1 MKKWSVGSR
10 DIRQKYRRWRWIR
23 PFRTWRRD
31 RRDERLQN
39 LATDVEQDLIY
50 LSAALDEVGGRAVH
64 GVHFRINRSRFYIDE
79 FESLLE
85 SLNIGNI
92 DTWLAYDQ
100 FVRRGLKPAFDFI
113 DGVGTRLLG
122 LRNRL
127 QSVLEGI
134 ETSALVIQTAA
145 TRANTAQLRRLAWG
159 FRIQN
164 LIFALIGLIAA
175 YYSENEALKGILAE
189 FQAYLIWFWEVL
201 TAYVPRLR

>member
-1 MKKWSVGSR
+1 
-10 DIRQKYRRWRWIR
+10 
-23 PFRTWRRD
+23 
-31 RRDERLQN
+31 
-39 LATDVEQDLIY
+39 VEQDLIY